1 VDLRSIETR
10 RHRRRDGTVL
20 TTHRVRWT
28 GPTGRRKHRSFDRL
42 ESAVEFRDE
51 LDRRA
56 ALIAEGPAGRR
67 TKTIADCYA
76 LWMREHVLP
85 ELATRTQLNYR
96 GVWERHLADRVGG
109 ELAIG
114 VRPRHV
120 NALRG
125 DMLAD
130 GLGPQTVRK
139 ALQVLGH
146 LFSHAL
152 ELDIVEV
159 NPVPQIRKPRAGAA
173 RHVEIVEIATVE
185 RMRWIALHQERSP
198 LTSIAGAA
206 LARRPGDEPP
216 RRQAA
221 TTATL
226 DGNDLFRIR

>member
-152 ELDIVEV
+152 ELDIVDV
-159 NPVPQIRKPRAGAA
+159 NLPQIRKPRAGSA
-173 RHVEIVEIATVE
+173 RHVEIVDIATVE
-185 RMRWIALHQERSP
+185 RVRWIALHQERSP

-206 LARRPGDEPP
+206 LARRPRDEPP
-216 RRQAA
+216 DGKPPPRRHW
-221 TTATL
+221 